1 MTDEK
6 RVLPYGTR
14 HSGRGPHD
22 RRAMGEQIL
31 EARNRGRT
39 MYEITRQLGISEA
52 TGYRY
57 LDQALDA
64 RILPKVDEFR
74 KQQNDSIDQ
83 TERMNEEQIELAE
96 HIARKGALTENPN
109 LILKA
114 AAMRAEALRLRVKI
128 SERRAKLNGLDAPVV
143 VQATVQHLGEMDA
156 ELAEIVREAE
166 ARAAQEEASRRGR
179 TDA

>member
-1 MTDEK
+1 MTEK
-6 RVLPYGTR
+6 SLRPYASR
-14 HSGRGPHD
+14 HSGRGPQD
-22 RRAMGEQIL
+22 RRQMGEQIL

-39 MYEITRQLGISEA
+39 MYEITRQLGISEK

-64 RILPKVDEFR
+64 RITPKVDEYR
-74 KQQNDSIDQ
+74 KQQNDALDQ

-96 HIARKGALTENPN
+96 HLARKGAMLGKPD
-109 LILKA
+109 LILRA
-114 AAMRAEALRLRVKI
+114 SAMRAEAIRTRIRI

-156 ELAEIVREAE
+156 ELAEMVREAE
-166 ARAAQEEASRRGR
+166 MRAAQEEENRRAGG
-179 TDA
+179 